1 MGLDELNPNN
11 IKIQYVYALINLIVF
26 DYDKLYDELLK
37 NAIKYGMS
45 IKDFWCNDDYK
56 VYFLYEEAYFE
67 KLHEEKHIQGLYNF
81 IAFNTVLGNAFMDKK
96 KGNKP
101 LDYPKENL
109 YITSLQK
116 EKDNKQITNK
126 IRTNKITKAN
136 LNEALVQRLCEC
148 Y

>member
-1 MGLDELNPNN
+1 MGLDELNPNY

-26 DYDKLYDELLK
+26 DYDKLYSELLK

-45 IKDFWCNDDYK
+45 IKDFWFSDDYK

-96 KGNKP
+96 KGQKP
-101 LDYPKENL
+101 IEYPKDNL
-109 YITSLQK
+109 YITSLEK
-116 EKDNKQITNK
+116 EKEIKNTSNK
-126 IRTNKITKAN
+126 ITKNKITKAN
-136 LNEALVQRLCEC
+136 LQRALTQRLCEC
-148 Y
+148 